1 VLLVLRT
8 KSEKILKFKHQN
20 GVRTIYHGF
29 FKSLCVRLLRQT
41 LFVNLLIVGNLKPTS
56 IMRKFLFYFALTGYL
71 LGLIVHLLSLAD
83 IDILSNF
90 PFIWLLHLGIFVV
103 WIPTIFEIRKRQQLE
118 QKHSLTKNNPL
129 SFFKV
134 MFSRTPKWLTIVA
147 IVGFI
152 YAIINFSLA
161 FLSQTGTPDI
171 KDGQYIL
178 QNHGQLIRIITE
190 QEYHHDQANEARGF
204 SGHWIAF
211 YGIALAVL
219 FPFGK
224 LTEKEKLPQHKYL

>member
-1 VLLVLRT
+1 
-8 KSEKILKFKHQN
+8 
-20 GVRTIYHGF
+20 
-29 FKSLCVRLLRQT
+29 
-41 LFVNLLIVGNLKPTS
+41 
-56 IMRKFLFYFALTGYL
+56 MRKFLFYFALTGYL

-103 WIPTIFEIRKRQQLE
+103 WIPTVFEIRKRQQLE

-129 SFFKV
+129 SFFKL

-152 YAIINFSLA
+152 YAIINFSLV

-178 QNHGQLIRIITE
+178 QNRGQLIRIITE
-190 QEYHHDQANEARGF
+190 QEYHHYQANEARGF

-224 LTEKEKLPQHKYL
+224 RTEKERLLFTPSHNHS